1 MSANILYDI
10 HNCSAIVSTICIL
23 LTLSVCLLPHSLNPS
38 SSINPCKSRPQGA
51 VSANAI
57 PPALPC
63 PNKAQ
68 ETAAYTG
75 GVCRESE
82 RVAEGEGK
90 RSGIERGSR
99 RWRAGERGFFGKGAN
114 PITGSGAALVS
125 LAALNSHFNGP
136 FLPLPVPFSFYLCLF
151 LLLFHLFFLIMAH
164 TRTHPQAVHL
174 HTPHASLSP
183 FVCLSWLHERGK
195 GIELYH
201 WRSILSPYSCVML
214 GSEGS
219 SQHPG
224 LRVSHNSAGAYQP
237 SAEEVQQG
245 LIRSPYPSVLP
256 VTPEGANG

>member
-1 MSANILYDI
+1 MHSS
-10 HNCSAIVSTICIL
+10 H
-23 LTLSVCLLPHSLNPS
+23 LSVRLLPRSLNPS
-38 SSINPCKSRPQGA
+38 SSINPRKSRPQGT
-51 VSANAI
+51 VSANTI

-75 GVCRESE
+75 AVCRESE
-82 RVAEGEGK
+82 RVAEGEGEGK
-90 RSGIERGSR
+90 RSGIERGSG

-151 LLLFHLFFLIMAH
+151 LLLFRLFFLIMAH
-164 TRTHPQAVHL
+164 PPLAVHL
-174 HTPHASLSP
+174 HTPHASRSP

-201 WRSILSPYSCVML
+201 
-214 GSEGS
+214 
-219 SQHPG
+219 
-224 LRVSHNSAGAYQP
+224 
-237 SAEEVQQG
+237 
-245 LIRSPYPSVLP
+245 
-256 VTPEGANG
+256 